1 MTGNEAARR
10 IEELSE
16 HVRVLQHEYYVLN
29 RPSVSDREYD
39 RLFDELKRL
48 EEQYPNLKKPDSPT
62 HRVGSDLSKELPE
75 VEHTVPVLSLDKG
88 YTEADVISWAEK
100 TAKNAG
106 RTLSFVV
113 EEKIDGVSIVLYY
126 EKGVLSRAVTRGNGF
141 VGNDVTDNVKTIG
154 SVPLRLP
161 EQVTAAVRSE
171 IYLSKNDFE
180 RVNSSMEVPYANPRN
195 LAAGTIRR
203 YKSSEVARVPLNIF
217 CYEGYF
223 ETELPTHAEVLARLT
238 RLGFRVNGRTGFF
251 STGGG
256 AGPAGGTAG
265 VSSGSR
271 QQTAETAEGSRTVGV
286 GWTVGSMAE
295 LPDFIR
301 KETEERNDMPYEID
315 GLVMKVNEIEVR
327 DLLGYTGHH
336 PRWAIAYKFEAP
348 EGISTVQ
355 KIEVQVGRTGR
366 VTPVARIEP
375 VKIGGSTVSNVTL
388 HNQEYISLLELAVGD
403 RVAVSKR
410 GDVIPAV
417 ERVMEKNEEGNTAW
431 RMPRS
436 CSSCGTPVELRGA
449 HHFCPNREG
458 CPAQIRGRLY
468 FYIGTGQMDIDNLG
482 PETVQTLIEKG
493 FVKTI
498 PDLYTADYGRL
509 AELPGFGEKKIAL
522 IKEGLEKSKNRR
534 FKLVLQSLGIPELGP
549 KVAELLIDAGYGDID
564 SLFRLADEG
573 NPEPLIAIS
582 GIGEKT
588 ARNIVEELSRP
599 ELRKEIEELRKIGLR
614 FSAGP
619 AGPGGPGAGG
629 RFGVAAGPGGEIAAA
644 GEGAS
649 GGILPVEAQI
659 FKDETWCVT
668 GSFEHFSPR
677 SKAMEEVERRGGRTS
692 GTVTGKTTHLLA
704 GANPGSK
711 LTKAKEVGAEIVTE
725 EEFVRRLRESG
736 WEEPS

>member
-16 HVRVLQHEYYVLN
+16 GVRVLQHEYYVLN

-48 EEQYPNLKKPDSPT
+48 EAQYPYLKKPDSPT

-88 YTEADVISWAEK
+88 YTEGDVISWAEK

-106 RTLSFVV
+106 RTLSFVL

-126 EKGVLSRAVTRGNGF
+126 EKGLLARAVTRGNGF

-154 SVPLRLP
+154 AVPLRLP
-161 EQVTAAVRSE
+161 EPVTAAVRGE
-171 IYLSKNDFE
+171 IYLAKNDFE
-180 RVNSSMEVPYANPRN
+180 GVNSSMEVPYANPRN

-223 ETELPTHAEVLARLT
+223 ETEFPTHAEVLARLT
-238 RLGFRVNGRTGFF
+238 PLGFRVNGRTGFF
-251 STGGG
+251 STGWG
-256 AGPAGGTAG
+256 AGSAGGT
-265 VSSGSR
+265 
-271 QQTAETAEGSRTVGV
+271 VGA
-286 GWTVGSMAE
+286 GWTVGTMAE
-295 LPDFIR
+295 LREFIR

-315 GLVMKVNEIEVR
+315 GLVMKVNEIDVR

-348 EGISTVQ
+348 EGISTVK

-366 VTPVARIEP
+366 VTPVARVEP

-417 ERVMEKNEEGNTAW
+417 ERVMEKNEEGNTTW
-431 RMPRS
+431 RMPLS
-436 CSSCGTPVELRGA
+436 CPSCGTPVELRGA

-498 PDLYTADYGRL
+498 PDLYTVDYDRL
-509 AELPGFGEKKIAL
+509 VELPGFGEKKIAL
-522 IKEGLEKSKNRR
+522 IKEGVEKSKGRR
-534 FKLVLQSLGIPELGP
+534 FKQVLQSLGIPELGP
-549 KVAELLIDAGYGDID
+549 KVAELLIHEGYRDID
-564 SLFRLADEG
+564 SLFRLAEEG
-573 NPEPLIAIS
+573 NPDPLIAIS

-588 ARNIVEELSRP
+588 ARNIIGELSRP
-599 ELRKEIEELRKIGLR
+599 ELKKEIEELRKIGLG
-614 FSAGP
+614 FETGP
-619 AGPGGPGAGG
+619 AGPGGEVG
-629 RFGVAAGPGGEIAAA
+629 AA

-649 GGILPVEAQI
+649 GGILPEEAQI
-659 FKDETWCVT
+659 FEGETWCVT
-668 GSFEHFSPR
+668 GSFENFSPR
-677 SKAMEEVERRGGRTS
+677 SEAMEEVERRGGRTA
-692 GTVTGKTTHLLA
+692 GRVTGKTTHLLV

-711 LTKAKEVGAEIVTE
+711 LSKAKDLGAEIVTE
-725 EEFVRRLRESG
+725 EEFLRRLHESG
-736 WEEPS
+736 CEGKNHE